1 MKLASVLSINQE
13 RLLECGCRVIG
24 KLGRRK
30 VYSLSS
36 GERGKTHTIL
46 SCVSASGYSLPPM
59 MVYPRKRAVHDNC
72 KEGCI
77 SNTLFKSSSNGW
89 INTDLF
95 LDWYKFFKDNIPPIR
110 PVLLIMDGHGSH
122 ISIELIELARLD
134 GIYLLC
140 LPAHTTHILQ
150 PLDIGVFKSFKANF
164 SKTCSKYMSTNRGRV
179 ITTDKLAMLVAEA
192 WPLSFTPV
200 NIMSGFKKCGIFPL
214 NPSAVSDRQTA
225 PSKTFRQQTS
235 KMSPES
241 ESCTPSQQL
250 FSPEKEALFKKQ
262 YGEGYDIF
270 DPEYV
275 AWIKINHPEVS
286 SSTFNS
292 SATSSPTCSSIEHK
306 LQETKSDDPLS
317 DILVLPSLPDDRT
330 EKSHST
336 TSVNSKAV
344 CITNDEFLEQL
355 KDKSAKKAEAER
367 EKVQKKQLRIQK
379 QEEKRLLVEQKKKE
393 KERKKKE
400 REVLAEKKQLAEQKR
415 KEKEQ
420 LAQQKRKEKEMSAE
434 QKRKESEAL
443 AKKRREVLAGKKSKA
458 REAAKKTKEKEVL
471 ADERTAK
478 RKEKEALAEKDLVEE
493 EDTCCPN
500 CGILLAESDD
510 MWVGCDGCDLWY
522 DFPCTGLRKEN
533 IPDSFYC
540 DKCTDS

>member
-1 MKLASVLSINQE
+1 
-13 RLLECGCRVIG
+13 
-24 KLGRRK
+24 
-30 VYSLSS
+30 
-36 GERGKTHTIL
+36 
-46 SCVSASGYSLPPM
+46 
-59 MVYPRKRAVHDNC
+59 
-72 KEGCI
+72 
-77 SNTLFKSSSNGW
+77 
-89 INTDLF
+89 
-95 LDWYKFFKDNIPPIR
+95 
-110 PVLLIMDGHGSH
+110 
-122 ISIELIELARLD
+122 
-134 GIYLLC
+134 
-140 LPAHTTHILQ
+140 
-150 PLDIGVFKSFKANF
+150 
-164 SKTCSKYMSTNRGRV
+164 
-179 ITTDKLAMLVAEA
+179 
-192 WPLSFTPV
+192 
-200 NIMSGFKKCGIFPL
+200 MSGFKKCGIFPL

-270 DPEYV
+270 YPEYV

-379 QEEKRLLVEQKKKE
+379 QEEKRLLVEQK
-393 KERKKKE
+393 RKKRSGWQSGRRK
-400 REVLAEKKQLAEQKR
+400 RRRCWQKR
-415 KEKEQ
+415 SSWQ
-420 LAQQKRKEKEMSAE
+420 SKRG
-434 QKRKESEAL
+434 
-443 AKKRREVLAGKKSKA
+443 KRRS
-458 REAAKKTKEKEVL
+458 
-471 ADERTAK
+471 
-478 RKEKEALAEKDLVEE
+478 
-493 EDTCCPN
+493 
-500 CGILLAESDD
+500 S
-510 MWVGCDGCDLWY
+510 
-522 DFPCTGLRKEN
+522 
-533 IPDSFYC
+533 
-540 DKCTDS
+540 